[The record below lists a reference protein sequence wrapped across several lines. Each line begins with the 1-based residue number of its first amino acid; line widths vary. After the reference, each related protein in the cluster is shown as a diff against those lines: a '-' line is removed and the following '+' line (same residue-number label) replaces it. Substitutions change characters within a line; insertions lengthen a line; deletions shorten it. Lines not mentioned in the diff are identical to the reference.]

1 MEDEVWKDIPGYE
14 PYQASNLGRI
24 RNGKK
29 GKTENCKKLGTPLK
43 TRVTERGY
51 EELKLSINKQRVHML
66 VHRLVALAFIPNP
79 DNKQFVD
86 HIDTNRLNNNVSNL
100 RWTTISEN
108 ANNPNTIA
116 NRYKSSD
123 IDKLIN
129 NKRNQILKLEEEIR
143 YLETIKGVAKTIPL
157 FVYL

>member
-1 MEDEVWKDIPGYE
+1 M
-14 PYQASNLGRI
+14 
-24 RNGKK
+24 
-29 GKTENCKKLGTPLK
+29 
-43 TRVTERGY
+43 
-51 EELKLSINKQRVHML
+51 
-66 VHRLVALAFIPNP
+66 LVALAFIPNP

-123 IDKLIN
+123 KLIN
-129 NKRNQILKLEEEIR
+129 NKRNQILKLEEIR
-143 YLETIKGVAKTIPL
+143 YLETIKGSG
-157 FVYL
+157 

>member
-51 EELKLSINKQRVHML
+51 EELKLSINKQRVHM
-66 VHRLVALAFIPNP
+66 LVALAFIPNP

-143 YLETIKGVAKTIPL
+143 YLETIKGSG
-157 FVYL
+157 

>member
-14 PYQASNLGRI
+14 PHQASNLGRI

-143 YLETIKGVAKTIPL
+143 YLETIKGSG
-157 FVYL
+157 

>member
-100 RWTTISEN
+100 RWTTILEN

-143 YLETIKGVAKTIPL
+143 YLETIKGSG
-157 FVYL
+157 

>member
-129 NKRNQILKLEEEIR
+129 DKRNQILKLEEEIR
-143 YLETIKGVAKTIPL
+143 YLETIKGSG
-157 FVYL
+157 

>member
-143 YLETIKGVAKTIPL
+143 YLETIKGSG
-157 FVYL
+157 

>member
-43 TRVTERGY
+43 TIVTERGY

-143 YLETIKGVAKTIPL
+143 YLETIKGSG
-157 FVYL
+157 

>member
-1 MEDEVWKDIPGYE
+1 
-14 PYQASNLGRI
+14 
-24 RNGKK
+24 
-29 GKTENCKKLGTPLK
+29 
-43 TRVTERGY
+43 
-51 EELKLSINKQRVHML
+51 ML

-143 YLETIKGVAKTIPL
+143 YLETIKGSG
-157 FVYL
+157 